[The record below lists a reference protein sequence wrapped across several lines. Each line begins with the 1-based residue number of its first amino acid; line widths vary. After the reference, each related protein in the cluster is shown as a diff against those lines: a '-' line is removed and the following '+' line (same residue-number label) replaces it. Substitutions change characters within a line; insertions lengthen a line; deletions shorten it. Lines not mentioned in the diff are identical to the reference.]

1 MLKNWIRPQK
11 PERDELKARLKA
23 AQDKLETQQMQLKDK
38 KLPVLV
44 LIEGWG
50 AAGKGSAI
58 GQIIK
63 HIDPRFFKVFSMT
76 TPTEEERRKPFLTRY
91 FEKIPEAGK
100 FTFLDSGWMDEIT
113 KQRLNG
119 ALDDEGYA
127 QRVDSIRRF
136 ERQLTDNG
144 YLVLKFFFQISE
156 KEQAKRIGNL
166 MDEKDTA

>member
-1 MLKNWIRPQK
+1 MLKNWIRPVR
-11 PERDELKARLKA
+11 PEKDELKARLSA
-23 AQDKLETQQMQLKDK
+23 AGRRLETQQMLLKDK

-76 TPTEEERRKPFLTRY
+76 SPTEEERRKPFLTRY

-119 ALDDEGYA
+119 VLDDGSYA
-127 QRVDSIRRF
+127 QRVDSVKRF

-144 YLVLKFFFQISE
+144 YLVLKFFFQISK
-156 KEQAKRIGNL
+156 KEQRQRI
-166 MDEKDTA
+166 ASSS

>member
-11 PERDELKARLKA
+11 PQREELRARLKA
-23 AQDKLETQQMQLKDK
+23 AGEKLEVQQMRLKDK

-63 HIDPRFFKVFSMT
+63 HIDPRFFKVFSMAA
-76 TPTEEERRKPFLTRY
+76 PTEDERRKPFLTRY

-113 KQRLNG
+113 KERLNG
-119 ALDDEGYA
+119 VLTDQSYA
-127 QRVDSIRRF
+127 QRVDSVKRF

-144 YLVLKFFFQISE
+144 
-156 KEQAKRIGNL
+156 
-166 MDEKDTA
+166 